1 MRIFSLYCNINLVKF
16 ILRGILRVKRIIFD
30 LDDTLSKTVNGD
42 YINAQPIIPVVERLK
57 EYKSLGFTIVIS
69 TSRNIRTYKGNLG
82 EINKNTLPII
92 IEWLNKHHIPFDE
105 IYMGKPWCGFE
116 GFYVDD
122 KAIRP
127 NELVD
132 LSYEEIQKLIKVG
145 INDTN

>member
-1 MRIFSLYCNINLVKF
+1 MHIFSLYCNINLVKF

-42 YINAQPIIPVVERLK
+42 YINAQPVMPVVEKLK

-69 TSRNIRTYKGNLG
+69 TSRNMRTYKGNLG